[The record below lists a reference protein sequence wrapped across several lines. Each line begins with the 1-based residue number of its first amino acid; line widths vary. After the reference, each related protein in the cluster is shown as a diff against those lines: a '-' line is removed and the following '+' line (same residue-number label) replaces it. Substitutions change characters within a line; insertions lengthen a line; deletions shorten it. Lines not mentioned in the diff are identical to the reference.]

1 VFATA
6 NAERLIV
13 FPATAGINHTLRTER
28 DMERITVTLG
38 ERSYPITIAAGLF
51 NDPASFM
58 PLKAGEQVMLVTN
71 QTLAPLYL
79 DRVRKVLEQAGVMVD
94 QVILPDGEQ
103 YKSLAV
109 LEQVFSA
116 LLQKPHGR
124 DTTLIALGGG
134 VVGDLTG
141 FAAACYQRGVRF
153 IQVPTTLLSQVDSS
167 VGGKTAVNHP
177 LGKNMIG
184 AFYQPASVVVDL
196 DCLKTLPARELSSGL
211 AEVIKYGIILDSDFF
226 VWLEN
231 NIDALV
237 ALDMNALG
245 YCIRRCCELKAEVVA
260 ADERESGL
268 RALLNLGHTYGHA
281 IEAEMGYGVWL
292 HGEAVAA
299 GMMMAAETAHR
310 LGQFSV
316 EDIERIKTLLLRA
329 GLPVCGP
336 QEMAPESYLPHMM
349 RDKKVLAGELRLV
362 LPTAIGQAEVR
373 GGVGH
378 DVVLASIAAC
388 LPERNA

>member
-1 VFATA
+1 
-6 NAERLIV
+6 
-13 FPATAGINHTLRTER
+13 
-28 DMERITVTLG
+28 MERVTVTLG

-51 NDPASFM
+51 NDAASFM
-58 PLKAGEQVMLVTN
+58 PLKVGDQAMLVTN
-71 QTLAPLYL
+71 ETLAPLYL
-79 DRVRKVLEQAGVMVD
+79 DKVRSLLESSGVRVD

-103 YKSLAV
+103 FKSLTV

-116 LLQKPHGR
+116 LLAKPHGR
-124 DTTLIALGGG
+124 DTTLVALGGG
-134 VVGDLTG
+134 VIGDLTG

-211 AEVIKYGIILDSDFF
+211 AEVIKYGVILDRVFF
-226 VWLEN
+226 EWLEAH
-231 NIDALV
+231 IDEIRRLEGAPL
-237 ALDMNALG
+237 A

-281 IEAEMGYGVWL
+281 IEAEMGYGNWL

-299 GMMMAAETAHR
+299 GMMMAAHAARR
-310 LGQFSV
+310 LGQLSADDV
-316 EDIERIKTLLLRA
+316 ERIKALLLRA
-329 GLPVCGP
+329 GLPVTGP
-336 QEMAPESYLPHMM
+336 SEMAPQAYLPHMM

-362 LPTAIGQAEVR
+362 LPTAIGQSEVR
-373 GGVGH
+373 SGVSH
-378 DVVLASIAAC
+378 ELVLASIADC
-388 LPERNA
+388 LP

>member
-1 VFATA
+1 
-6 NAERLIV
+6 
-13 FPATAGINHTLRTER
+13 
-28 DMERITVTLG
+28 MERVTVTLG
-38 ERSYPITIAAGLF
+38 ERSYPITIAADLF
-51 NDPASFM
+51 NDAASFM
-58 PLKAGEQVMLVTN
+58 PLKAGDQAMLVTN
-71 QTLAPLYL
+71 ETLAPLYL
-79 DRVRKVLEQAGVMVD
+79 DKVRSLLESSGVRVD

-103 YKSLAV
+103 FKSLTV

-116 LLQKPHGR
+116 LLAKPHGR
-124 DTTLIALGGG
+124 DTTLVALGGG
-134 VVGDLTG
+134 VIGDLTG

-196 DCLKTLPARELSSGL
+196 DCLQTLPARELSSGL
-211 AEVIKYGIILDSDFF
+211 AEVIKYGVILDRVFF
-226 VWLEN
+226 EWLEAH
-231 NIDALV
+231 IDEIRRLEGAPL
-237 ALDMNALG
+237 A

-281 IEAEMGYGVWL
+281 IEAEMGYGNWL

-299 GMMMAAETAHR
+299 GMMMAAHAARR
-310 LGQFSV
+310 LGQLSADDV
-316 EDIERIKTLLLRA
+316 ERIKALLLRA
-329 GLPVCGP
+329 GLPVTGP
-336 QEMAPESYLPHMM
+336 SEMAPQAYLPHMM

-362 LPTAIGQAEVR
+362 LPTAIGQSEVR
-373 GGVGH
+373 SGVSH
-378 DVVLASIAAC
+378 ELVLASIADC
-388 LPERNA
+388 LP